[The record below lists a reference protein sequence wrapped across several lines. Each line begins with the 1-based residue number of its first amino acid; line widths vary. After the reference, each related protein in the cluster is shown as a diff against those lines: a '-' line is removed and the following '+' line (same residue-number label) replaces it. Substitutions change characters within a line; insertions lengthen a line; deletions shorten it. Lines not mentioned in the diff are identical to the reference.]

1 MSALSM
7 NQMYSFRLSLLA
19 FIRALLLNSCTDCV
33 LNSFLLQAFYSR
45 HSQYESNDAC
55 VVSWSGKDTVL
66 KFNAACCFP
75 GNLSRL
81 SCSHQQDCKL
91 PIFFFFL
98 HFFVFLCIFQGLTL
112 WASAP
117 TPQRM
122 NLGSRK
128 LLKTVI

>member
-1 MSALSM
+1 MSAFSM

-19 FIRALLLNSCTDCV
+19 FIRALLLNSRTDCV
-33 LNSFLLQAFYSR
+33 LNSFLLQAFYSC

-66 KFNAACCFP
+66 QFNAACCFP

-91 PIFFFFL
+91 PNFFL
-98 HFFVFLCIFQGLTL
+98 QFFCVLCIFQGLTL